1 MVISSFSQNR
11 LLGNDSNYH
20 NPSPQTRRFLAA
32 VVHFTPQ
39 SRASSL
45 GPLGGVTGRATAEPG
60 SMSVCLSV
68 CVWAQKLGLS
78 PRVWTRE
85 GSLERCQTVR
95 SYRLC
100 HDLALCWNV
109 FSQCVCVC
117 LCVSVHASTYVCV
130 WCKGDLTN
138 VVPRLFQ
145 FFVDYFTEWSRVWS
159 TAEGRVHPWYAS
171 MHINACVLWSSV
183 HSYMHILPHVSLHAC
198 TSLYTCWCFV
208 LRWQDIGK
216 YAEMYSSWRKRCA
229 TDAHYSK

>member
-39 SRASSL
+39 SRASSF

-85 GSLERCQTVR
+85 GSLERCQAVR

-109 FSQCVCVC
+109 FSQCVCVF
-117 LCVSVHASTYVCV
+117 VCV
-130 WCKGDLTN
+130 YLCMRLRTCVCGVRGIWQMWFRDCFSFLWIILQSGAECGALLRGVCIRDMHLCTLMHVFCDLLCIRICIYSHTCHCMRAPLCIH
-138 VVPRLFQ
+138 VGVLFY
-145 FFVDYFTEWSRVWS
+145 D
-159 TAEGRVHPWYAS
+159 
-171 MHINACVLWSSV
+171 
-183 HSYMHILPHVSLHAC
+183 
-198 TSLYTCWCFV
+198 
-208 LRWQDIGK
+208 GK
-216 YAEMYSSWRKRCA
+216 I
-229 TDAHYSK
+229 